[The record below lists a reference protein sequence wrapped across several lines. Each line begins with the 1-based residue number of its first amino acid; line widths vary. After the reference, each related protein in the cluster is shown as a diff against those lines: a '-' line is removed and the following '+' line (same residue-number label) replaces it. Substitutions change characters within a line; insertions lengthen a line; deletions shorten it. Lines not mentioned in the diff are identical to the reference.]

1 MSQSLPLG
9 HDFTRIWS
17 ASLITNLVDG
27 VLRLAA
33 PLLAVSL
40 TQDPILI
47 GALTALGLL
56 PWLFFAI
63 PIGAIVDRVDR
74 RKALVLGNSLRAVI
88 ALFIAFAVA
97 QDFISIWLLLI
108 SVFLFGICEV
118 LVDTTSQ
125 AVLPQILDKSNYERG
140 NSRLQISEV
149 IVSQFAGAPLSGLL
163 YAVSIALPF
172 FFSTTGF
179 ILAGLLILL
188 FPFENEVNARKRG
201 EVEQDKLGLKGDIK
215 FALNYLYQDK
225 QIFSIVVITTLLG
238 FFYSLSNAIA
248 PLFILKE
255 LNVAPALFGV
265 VLAIQGVGAL
275 AGSIAAPMISKYL
288 GRGKALAINVFFA
301 SLLVIFIGL
310 SPNAYFFVAV
320 SVLVG
325 FTISVWNILLM
336 SLYQSLIPP
345 ELYGRL
351 HGARRTIVW
360 GLMPIGAL
368 LGGVIARGG
377 LRLPFLIGGS
387 IATLIAFF
395 SYKHIKRIGDLSA
408 EISDKKRLDSIGS

>member
-1 MSQSLPLG
+1 LG
-9 HDFTRIWS
+9 HDFSRIWS

-40 TQDPILI
+40 TEDPILI

-74 RKALVLGNSLRAVI
+74 RKALVLGNSLRAAI
-88 ALFIAFAVA
+88 ALFIAFAVS
-97 QDFISIWLLLI
+97 QGFINIWLLLI
-108 SVFLFGICEV
+108 SVFFFGICEV

-188 FPFENEVNARKRG
+188 FPFEREINARKEG
-201 EVEQDKLGLKGDIK
+201 EVGQAKLGLKGDIK

-255 LNVAPALFGV
+255 LKVSPALFGV
-265 VLAIQGVGAL
+265 FFAIQGVGAL
-275 AGSIAAPMISKYL
+275 AGSIAAPMVSKYL

-320 SVLVG
+320 SVLIG

-345 ELYGRL
+345 ELYGRI

-360 GLMPIGAL
+360 GLMPIGAII
-368 LGGVIARGG
+368 GGVIARGG
-377 LRLPFLIGGS
+377 LRLPFLIGGV
-387 IATLIAFF
+387 IATLIASF

-408 EISDKKRLDSIGS
+408 EISDKKD

>member
-1 MSQSLPLG
+1 MTKSVPLG
-9 HDFTRIWS
+9 HDFSRIWS

-27 VLRLAA
+27 VLRLAS

-40 TQDPILI
+40 TEDPILI

-74 RKALVLGNSLRAVI
+74 RKALVLGNSLRAAI
-88 ALFIAFAVA
+88 ALFIAFAVS
-97 QDFISIWLLLI
+97 QGFINIWLLLI
-108 SVFLFGICEV
+108 SVFFFGICEV

-188 FPFENEVNARKRG
+188 FPFEREINVRKEG
-201 EVEQDKLGLKGDIK
+201 DVGQAKLGLKGDIK

-255 LNVAPALFGV
+255 LKVSPALFGV
-265 VLAIQGVGAL
+265 VFAIQGVGAL
-275 AGSIAAPMISKYL
+275 AGSIAAPMVSKYL
-288 GRGKALAINVFFA
+288 GRGKALSINVFFA

-320 SVLVG
+320 SVLIG

-345 ELYGRL
+345 ELYGRI

-360 GLMPIGAL
+360 GLMPIGAII
-368 LGGVIARGG
+368 GGVIARGG
-377 LRLPFLIGGS
+377 LRLPFLIGGV

-408 EISDKKRLDSIGS
+408 EISDKKD

>member
-1 MSQSLPLG
+1 MSERVPLG
-9 HDFTRIWS
+9 HDFSRIWS

-47 GALTALGLL
+47 GALSALGLL

-74 RKALVLGNSLRAVI
+74 RKALVLGNLLRALI
-88 ALFIAFAVA
+88 AFFIAFAVL
-97 QDFISIWLLLI
+97 QGFINIWLLLI
-108 SVFLFGICEV
+108 SVFFFGICEV

-125 AVLPQILDKSNYERG
+125 SVLPQILDKSNYERG

-149 IVSQFAGAPLSGLL
+149 IVSQFAGAPLSGFL

-172 FFSTTGF
+172 YFSTTGF

-188 FPFENEVNARKRG
+188 FPFEREINARKEG
-201 EVEQDKLGLKGDIK
+201 EVGQAKLGLKGDIK

-225 QIFSIVVITTLLG
+225 QIFSIVVITTSLG

-255 LNVAPALFGV
+255 LSVSPAMFGV
-265 VLAIQGVGAL
+265 VLAIGGIGAL
-275 AGSIAAPMISKYL
+275 IGSIAAPMASKYL
-288 GRGKALAINVFFA
+288 GRGRALAINVFLA

-310 SPNAYFFVAV
+310 SPNAYFFVVV
-320 SVLVG
+320 SVLIG

-345 ELYGRL
+345 ELYGRI

-360 GLMPIGAL
+360 GLMPIGSL

-377 LRLPFLIGGS
+377 LRLPFLIGGA
-387 IATLIAFF
+387 IATLISLF
-395 SYKHIKRIGDLSA
+395 SYKQIRRIGDLSA
-408 EISDKKRLDSIGS
+408 EIPKEKE

>member
-1 MSQSLPLG
+1 VSEKVPLG
-9 HDFTRIWS
+9 HDFSRIWS

-40 TQDPILI
+40 TDDPILI
-47 GALTALGLL
+47 GAMSALGLL

-63 PIGAIVDRVDR
+63 PIGALVDRVNR
-74 RKALVLGNSLRAVI
+74 GKALVLGNGLRAVI
-88 ALFIAFAVA
+88 ALFIAFAIS
-97 QDFISIWLLLI
+97 QEFINIWLLLLA
-108 SVFLFGICEV
+108 VFLFGICEV

-149 IVSQFAGAPLSGLL
+149 IVAQFAGAPLSGLL

-172 FFSTTGF
+172 YFSTSGF
-179 ILAGLLILL
+179 VVAALLILIL
-188 FPFENEVNARKRG
+188 PFKREINVG
-201 EVEQDKLGLKGDIK
+201 KKGDQKEEKLGLKGDIK

-225 QIFSIVVITTLLG
+225 QIFSIVVITTSLG
-238 FFYSLSNAIA
+238 FFYSLSNSIA

-255 LNVAPALFGV
+255 LNVSPALFGV

-275 AGSIAAPMISKYL
+275 AGSIAAPMASKLL
-288 GRGKALAINVFFA
+288 GRGRALALNIFLA
-301 SLLVIFIGL
+301 SFLVILIGI
-310 SPNAYFFVAV
+310 SPNAYLFTAV
-320 SVLVG
+320 SVVIG

-345 ELYGRL
+345 ELYGRI

-377 LRLPFLIGGS
+377 LRLPFIIGGA
-387 IATLIAFF
+387 IATLISIL
-395 SYKHIKRIGDLSA
+395 SYTHIKRIGNLSA
-408 EISDKKRLDSIGS
+408 QVNKEK

>member
-1 MSQSLPLG
+1 MTKSVPLG
-9 HDFTRIWS
+9 HDFSRIWS

-40 TQDPILI
+40 TEDPILI

-74 RKALVLGNSLRAVI
+74 RKALVLGNSLRAAI
-88 ALFIAFAVA
+88 ALFIAFAVSEG
-97 QDFISIWLLLI
+97 FINIWLLLI
-108 SVFLFGICEV
+108 SVFFFGICEV

-188 FPFENEVNARKRG
+188 FPFEREINVRKEG
-201 EVEQDKLGLKGDIK
+201 DAGQAKLGLKGDIK

-255 LNVAPALFGV
+255 LNVSPALFGV

-275 AGSIAAPMISKYL
+275 AGSIAAPMVSKYL

-320 SVLVG
+320 SVLIG

-345 ELYGRL
+345 ELYGRI

-408 EISDKKRLDSIGS
+408 EVTNQNN

>member
-1 MSQSLPLG
+1 MTKSVPLG
-9 HDFTRIWS
+9 HDFSRIWS

-40 TQDPILI
+40 TEDPILI

-74 RKALVLGNSLRAVI
+74 RKALVLGNSLRAAI
-88 ALFIAFAVA
+88 ALFIAFAVS
-97 QDFISIWLLLI
+97 QGFINIWLLLI
-108 SVFLFGICEV
+108 SVFFFGICEV

-188 FPFENEVNARKRG
+188 FPFEREINARKEG
-201 EVEQDKLGLKGDIK
+201 EVGQAKLGLKGDIK
-215 FALNYLYQDK
+215 FALNYLFQDK

-255 LNVAPALFGV
+255 LKVSPALFGV
-265 VLAIQGVGAL
+265 FFAIQGVGAL
-275 AGSIAAPMISKYL
+275 AGSIAAPMVSKYL

-320 SVLVG
+320 SVLIG

-345 ELYGRL
+345 ELYGRI

-360 GLMPIGAL
+360 GLMPIGAII
-368 LGGVIARGG
+368 GGVIARGG
-377 LRLPFLIGGS
+377 LRLPFLIGGA

-408 EISDKKRLDSIGS
+408 EISDKKD

>member
-1 MSQSLPLG
+1 MTKSVPLG
-9 HDFTRIWS
+9 HDFSRIWS

-40 TQDPILI
+40 TEDPILI

-74 RKALVLGNSLRAVI
+74 RKALVLGNSLRAAI
-88 ALFIAFAVA
+88 ALFIAFAVS
-97 QDFISIWLLLI
+97 QGFINIWLLLI
-108 SVFLFGICEV
+108 SVFFFGICEV

-188 FPFENEVNARKRG
+188 FPFEREINARKEG
-201 EVEQDKLGLKGDIK
+201 DSGQAKLGLKGDIK
-215 FALNYLYQDK
+215 FALNYLFQDK

-255 LNVAPALFGV
+255 LNVSPALFGV

-275 AGSIAAPMISKYL
+275 AGSIAAPMVSKYL

-320 SVLVG
+320 SVLIG

-345 ELYGRL
+345 ELYGRI

-360 GLMPIGAL
+360 GLMPIGAII
-368 LGGVIARGG
+368 GGVIARGG
-377 LRLPFLIGGS
+377 LRLPFLIGGV

-408 EISDKKRLDSIGS
+408 EVTNQNN

>member
-1 MSQSLPLG
+1 MTKSVPLG
-9 HDFTRIWS
+9 HDFSRIWS

-40 TQDPILI
+40 TEDPILI

-74 RKALVLGNSLRAVI
+74 RKALVLGNSLRAAI
-88 ALFIAFAVA
+88 ALFIAFAVS
-97 QDFISIWLLLI
+97 QGFINIWLLLI
-108 SVFLFGICEV
+108 SVFFFGICEV

-188 FPFENEVNARKRG
+188 FPFEREINARKEG
-201 EVEQDKLGLKGDIK
+201 EVGQAKLGLKGDIK
-215 FALNYLYQDK
+215 FALNYLFQDK

-255 LNVAPALFGV
+255 LKVSPALFGV

-275 AGSIAAPMISKYL
+275 AGSIAAPMVSKYL

-320 SVLVG
+320 SVLIG

-336 SLYQSLIPP
+336 SLYQSLIPT
-345 ELYGRL
+345 ELYGRI

-360 GLMPIGAL
+360 GLMPIGAII
-368 LGGVIARGG
+368 GGVIARGG
-377 LRLPFLIGGS
+377 LRLPFLIGGV

-408 EISDKKRLDSIGS
+408 EISDKKD

>member
-1 MSQSLPLG
+1 MSQILPLG

-47 GALTALGLL
+47 GALSALGLL

-63 PIGAIVDRVDR
+63 PIGAMVDRFDR
-74 RKALVLGNSLRAVI
+74 RKALILGNGLRAVI
-88 ALFIAFAVA
+88 ALFIAFAVS
-97 QDFISIWLLLI
+97 QGFINIWLLLI
-108 SVFLFGICEV
+108 SVFFFGICEV

-149 IVSQFAGAPLSGLL
+149 IVSQFAGAPLGGLL

-172 FFSTTGF
+172 YFSTTGF

-188 FPFENEVNARKRG
+188 FPFEREINARKEG
-201 EVEQDKLGLKGDIK
+201 EVGQAKLGLKGDIK

-255 LNVAPALFGV
+255 LSVSPALFGV
-265 VLAIQGVGAL
+265 VLAIGGVGAL
-275 AGSIAAPMISKYL
+275 IGSIAAPMASRYL
-288 GRGKALAINVFFA
+288 GRGRALAINVFFA
-301 SLLVIFIGL
+301 SFLVIFIGL
-310 SPNAYFFVAV
+310 SPNAYFFVVV
-320 SVLVG
+320 SVLIG

-345 ELYGRL
+345 ELYGRI

-387 IATLIAFF
+387 IATLISIF

-408 EISDKKRLDSIGS
+408 EIPNEKN

>member
-1 MSQSLPLG
+1 MTKIVPLG
-9 HDFTRIWS
+9 HDFSRIWS

-40 TQDPILI
+40 TEDPILI

-74 RKALVLGNSLRAVI
+74 RKALVLGNSLRAAI
-88 ALFIAFAVA
+88 ALFIAFAVS
-97 QDFISIWLLLI
+97 QGFINIWLLLI
-108 SVFLFGICEV
+108 SVFFFGICEV

-188 FPFENEVNARKRG
+188 FPFEREINVRKEG
-201 EVEQDKLGLKGDIK
+201 DAGQAKLGLKGDIK

-238 FFYSLSNAIA
+238 FFYSIPNAIA

-255 LNVAPALFGV
+255 LKVSPALFGV

-275 AGSIAAPMISKYL
+275 AGSIAAPMVSKYL

-310 SPNAYFFVAV
+310 SPNAYFYVAV
-320 SVLVG
+320 SVLIG

-345 ELYGRL
+345 ELYGRI

-360 GLMPIGAL
+360 GLMPIGAII
-368 LGGVIARGG
+368 GGVIARGG
-377 LRLPFLIGGS
+377 LRLPFLIGGV

-408 EISDKKRLDSIGS
+408 EISDKKD

>member
-1 MSQSLPLG
+1 MTKIVPLG
-9 HDFTRIWS
+9 HDFSRIWS

-40 TQDPILI
+40 TEDPILI

-74 RKALVLGNSLRAVI
+74 RKALVLGNSLRAAI
-88 ALFIAFAVA
+88 ALFIAFAVS
-97 QDFISIWLLLI
+97 QGFINIWLLLI
-108 SVFLFGICEV
+108 SVFFFGICEV

-188 FPFENEVNARKRG
+188 FPFEREINVRKEG
-201 EVEQDKLGLKGDIK
+201 DVGQAKLGLKGDIK

-255 LNVAPALFGV
+255 LKVSPALFGV
-265 VLAIQGVGAL
+265 VFAIQGVGAL
-275 AGSIAAPMISKYL
+275 AGSIAAPMVSKYL
-288 GRGKALAINVFFA
+288 GRGKALSINVFFA

-320 SVLVG
+320 SVLIG

-345 ELYGRL
+345 ELYGRI

-360 GLMPIGAL
+360 GLMPIGAII
-368 LGGVIARGG
+368 GGVIARGG
-377 LRLPFLIGGS
+377 LRLPFLIGGV

-408 EISDKKRLDSIGS
+408 EISDKKD

>member
-1 MSQSLPLG
+1 MTQSVPLG
-9 HDFTRIWS
+9 HDFSRIWS

-40 TQDPILI
+40 TEDPILI
-47 GALTALGLL
+47 GALSALGLL

-63 PIGAIVDRVDR
+63 PIGALVDRVDR
-74 RKALVLGNSLRAVI
+74 RKALVIGNSLRAVI
-88 ALFIAFAVA
+88 ALFIAFAVS
-97 QDFISIWLLLI
+97 QDFINIWLLLI
-108 SVFLFGICEV
+108 SVFFFGICEV

-188 FPFENEVNARKRG
+188 FPFERAINVRKEG
-201 EVEQDKLGLKGDIK
+201 DTGQAKLGLKGDIK

-255 LNVAPALFGV
+255 LNVSPALFGV
-265 VLAIQGVGAL
+265 VLAIQGIGAL
-275 AGSIAAPMISKYL
+275 AGSIAAPMVSKYL

-336 SLYQSLIPP
+336 SLYQSIIPP
-345 ELYGRL
+345 ELYGRI

-408 EISDKKRLDSIGS
+408 EIPDKKD

>member
-1 MSQSLPLG
+1 MTKSVPLG
-9 HDFTRIWS
+9 HDFSRIWS

-40 TQDPILI
+40 TEDPILI

-74 RKALVLGNSLRAVI
+74 RKALVLGNSLRAAI
-88 ALFIAFAVA
+88 ALFIAFAVS
-97 QDFISIWLLLI
+97 QGFINIWLLLI
-108 SVFLFGICEV
+108 SVFFFGICEV

-188 FPFENEVNARKRG
+188 FPFEREINARKEG
-201 EVEQDKLGLKGDIK
+201 EVGQAKLGLKGDIK

-255 LNVAPALFGV
+255 LKVSPALFGV
-265 VLAIQGVGAL
+265 FFAIQGVGAL
-275 AGSIAAPMISKYL
+275 AGSIAAPMVSKYL

-320 SVLVG
+320 SVLIG

-345 ELYGRL
+345 ELYGRI

-360 GLMPIGAL
+360 GLMPIGAII
-368 LGGVIARGG
+368 GGVIARGG
-377 LRLPFLIGGS
+377 LRLPFLIGGV

-408 EISDKKRLDSIGS
+408 EISDKKD

>member
-1 MSQSLPLG
+1 MSERVPLG
-9 HDFTRIWS
+9 HDFSRIWS

-40 TQDPILI
+40 TEDPILI
-47 GALTALGLL
+47 GALSALGLL

-74 RKALVLGNSLRAVI
+74 RKALVLGNLLRALI
-88 ALFIAFAVA
+88 AFFIAFAVL
-97 QDFISIWLLLI
+97 QGFINIWLLLI
-108 SVFLFGICEV
+108 SVFFFGICEV

-125 AVLPQILDKSNYERG
+125 SVLPQILDKSNYERG

-149 IVSQFAGAPLSGLL
+149 IVSQFAGAPLSGFL

-172 FFSTTGF
+172 YFSTTGF

-188 FPFENEVNARKRG
+188 FPFEREINARKEG
-201 EVEQDKLGLKGDIK
+201 EVGQAKLGLKGDIK

-225 QIFSIVVITTLLG
+225 QIFSIVVITTSLG

-255 LNVAPALFGV
+255 LNVSPAMFGV
-265 VLAIQGVGAL
+265 VLAIGGIGAL
-275 AGSIAAPMISKYL
+275 IGSIAAPMASKYL
-288 GRGKALAINVFFA
+288 GRGRALAINVFLA

-310 SPNAYFFVAV
+310 SPNAYFFVVV
-320 SVLVG
+320 SVLIG

-345 ELYGRL
+345 ELYGRI

-360 GLMPIGAL
+360 GLMPIGSL

-377 LRLPFLIGGS
+377 LRLPFLIGGA
-387 IATLIAFF
+387 IATLISLF
-395 SYKHIKRIGDLSA
+395 SYKQIRRIGDLSA
-408 EISDKKRLDSIGS
+408 EIPKEKE

>member
-1 MSQSLPLG
+1 MSKKVPLG
-9 HDFTRIWS
+9 HDFSLIWS

-40 TQDPILI
+40 TDDPILI
-47 GALTALGLL
+47 GAMSALGLL

-63 PIGAIVDRVDR
+63 PIGALVDRVNR
-74 RKALVLGNSLRAVI
+74 GKALVLGNGLRAVI
-88 ALFIAFAVA
+88 ALFIAFAVS
-97 QDFISIWLLLI
+97 QGFINIWLLLLA
-108 SVFLFGICEV
+108 VFLFGICEV

-149 IVSQFAGAPLSGLL
+149 IVAQFAGAPLSGLL

-172 FFSTTGF
+172 YFSSSGF
-179 ILAGLLILL
+179 VVAALLILIL
-188 FPFENEVNARKRG
+188 PFKREINVGKRG
-201 EVEQDKLGLKGDIK
+201 DQKEEKLGLKGDIK

-225 QIFSIVVITTLLG
+225 QIFSIVVITTSLG
-238 FFYSLSNAIA
+238 FFYSLSNSIA

-255 LNVAPALFGV
+255 LNVSPALFGV

-275 AGSIAAPMISKYL
+275 AGSIAAPMASKLL
-288 GRGKALAINVFFA
+288 GRGRALALNIFLA
-301 SLLVIFIGL
+301 SFLVILIGI
-310 SPNAYFFVAV
+310 SPNAYLFTAV
-320 SVLVG
+320 SVVIG

-345 ELYGRL
+345 ELYGRI

-377 LRLPFLIGGS
+377 LRLPFIIGGA
-387 IATLIAFF
+387 IATLISIL
-395 SYKHIKRIGDLSA
+395 SYTHIKRIGNLSA
-408 EISDKKRLDSIGS
+408 QVNEEK

>member
-1 MSQSLPLG
+1 MTKSVPLG
-9 HDFTRIWS
+9 HDFSRIWS

-40 TQDPILI
+40 TEDPILI

-74 RKALVLGNSLRAVI
+74 RKALVLGNSLRAAI
-88 ALFIAFAVA
+88 ALFIAFAVS
-97 QDFISIWLLLI
+97 QGFINIWLLLI
-108 SVFLFGICEV
+108 SVFFFGICEV

-188 FPFENEVNARKRG
+188 FPFEREINARKEG
-201 EVEQDKLGLKGDIK
+201 DAGQAKLGLKGDIK

-255 LNVAPALFGV
+255 LKVSPALFGV
-265 VLAIQGVGAL
+265 FFAIQGVGAL
-275 AGSIAAPMISKYL
+275 AGSIAAPMVSKYL

-320 SVLVG
+320 SVLIG

-345 ELYGRL
+345 ELYGRI

-408 EISDKKRLDSIGS
+408 EISDKKD

>member
-1 MSQSLPLG
+1 MSEKIPLG
-9 HDFTRIWS
+9 HDFSRIWS

-40 TQDPILI
+40 TEDPILI

-88 ALFIAFAVA
+88 ALFIAFAVS
-97 QDFISIWLLLI
+97 QGFINIWLLLLA
-108 SVFLFGICEV
+108 VFLFGICEV

-188 FPFENEVNARKRG
+188 FPFEREINVRKEG
-201 EVEQDKLGLKGDIK
+201 DAGQAKLGLKGDIK

-255 LNVAPALFGV
+255 LNVSPALFGV

-275 AGSIAAPMISKYL
+275 AGSIAAPMVSKYL

-320 SVLVG
+320 SVLIG

-345 ELYGRL
+345 ELYGRI

-408 EISDKKRLDSIGS
+408 EVTNQNN

>member
-1 MSQSLPLG
+1 MTKSVPLG
-9 HDFTRIWS
+9 HDFSRIWS

-27 VLRLAA
+27 VLRLAS

-40 TQDPILI
+40 TEDPILI

-74 RKALVLGNSLRAVI
+74 RKALVLGNSLRAAI
-88 ALFIAFAVA
+88 ALFIAFAVS
-97 QDFISIWLLLI
+97 QGFINIWLLLI
-108 SVFLFGICEV
+108 SVFFFGICEV

-188 FPFENEVNARKRG
+188 FPFEREINAKKEG
-201 EVEQDKLGLKGDIK
+201 EVGQAKLGLKGDIK

-255 LNVAPALFGV
+255 LKVSPALFGV
-265 VLAIQGVGAL
+265 VLAIQGIGAL
-275 AGSIAAPMISKYL
+275 AGSIAAPMVSKYL

-320 SVLVG
+320 SVLIG

-345 ELYGRL
+345 ELYGRI

-360 GLMPIGAL
+360 GLMPIGAII
-368 LGGVIARGG
+368 GGVIARGG
-377 LRLPFLIGGS
+377 LRLPFLIGGV

-408 EISDKKRLDSIGS
+408 EISDKKD

>member
-1 MSQSLPLG
+1 MTKSVPLG
-9 HDFTRIWS
+9 HDFSRIWS

-40 TQDPILI
+40 TEDPILI

-74 RKALVLGNSLRAVI
+74 RKALVLGNSLRAAI
-88 ALFIAFAVA
+88 ALFIAFAVS
-97 QDFISIWLLLI
+97 QGFINIWLLLI
-108 SVFLFGICEV
+108 SVFFFGICEV

-188 FPFENEVNARKRG
+188 FPFEREINARKEG
-201 EVEQDKLGLKGDIK
+201 EVGQAKLGLKGDIK

-255 LNVAPALFGV
+255 LKVSPALFGV
-265 VLAIQGVGAL
+265 FFAIQGVGAL
-275 AGSIAAPMISKYL
+275 AGSIAAPMVSKYL

-320 SVLVG
+320 SVLIG

-345 ELYGRL
+345 ELYGRI

-360 GLMPIGAL
+360 GLMPIGAII
-368 LGGVIARGG
+368 GGVIARGG
-377 LRLPFLIGGS
+377 LRLPFLIGGA

-408 EISDKKRLDSIGS
+408 EVTNQNN

>member
-1 MSQSLPLG
+1 MTQSVPLG
-9 HDFTRIWS
+9 HDFSRIWS

-40 TQDPILI
+40 TEDPILI
-47 GALTALGLL
+47 GALSALGLL

-63 PIGAIVDRVDR
+63 PIGALVDRVDR
-74 RKALVLGNSLRAVI
+74 RRALVLGNSLRAVI
-88 ALFIAFAVA
+88 ALFIAFAVS
-97 QDFISIWLLLI
+97 QDFINIWLLLI
-108 SVFLFGICEV
+108 SVFFFGICEV

-188 FPFENEVNARKRG
+188 FPFERAINVRKEG
-201 EVEQDKLGLKGDIK
+201 DAGQAKLGLKGDIK

-255 LNVAPALFGV
+255 LNVSPALFGV

-275 AGSIAAPMISKYL
+275 AGSIAAPMVSKYL

-310 SPNAYFFVAV
+310 SPNAYFFAAV
-320 SVLVG
+320 SVLIG

-336 SLYQSLIPP
+336 SLYQSIIPP
-345 ELYGRL
+345 ELYGRI

-408 EISDKKRLDSIGS
+408 EIPDKKIR

>member
-1 MSQSLPLG
+1 MTKSVPLG
-9 HDFTRIWS
+9 HDFSRIWS

-40 TQDPILI
+40 TEDPILI

-88 ALFIAFAVA
+88 ALFIAFAVS
-97 QDFISIWLLLI
+97 QGFINIWLLLI
-108 SVFLFGICEV
+108 SVFFFGICEV

-179 ILAGLLILL
+179 ILAGLLIIL
-188 FPFENEVNARKRG
+188 FPFEREINVRKEG
-201 EVEQDKLGLKGDIK
+201 DAGQAKLGLKGDIK

-255 LNVAPALFGV
+255 LNVSPALFGV

-275 AGSIAAPMISKYL
+275 AGSIAAPMVSKYL

-320 SVLVG
+320 SVLIG

-345 ELYGRL
+345 ELYGRI

-408 EISDKKRLDSIGS
+408 EIPDKKD

>member
-1 MSQSLPLG
+1 MTQSVPLG
-9 HDFTRIWS
+9 HDFSRIWS

-40 TQDPILI
+40 TEDPILI
-47 GALTALGLL
+47 GALSALGLL

-63 PIGAIVDRVDR
+63 PIGALVDRVDR
-74 RKALVLGNSLRAVI
+74 RKALVIGNSLRAVI
-88 ALFIAFAVA
+88 ALFIAFAVS
-97 QDFISIWLLLI
+97 QDFINIWLLLI
-108 SVFLFGICEV
+108 SVFFFGICEV

-188 FPFENEVNARKRG
+188 FPFERAINVRKEG
-201 EVEQDKLGLKGDIK
+201 DAGQAKLGLKGDIN

-255 LNVAPALFGV
+255 LNVSPALFGV
-265 VLAIQGVGAL
+265 VLAIQGIGAL
-275 AGSIAAPMISKYL
+275 AGSIAAPMVSKYL

-336 SLYQSLIPP
+336 SLYQSIIPP
-345 ELYGRL
+345 ELYGRI

-408 EISDKKRLDSIGS
+408 EIPDKKIR

>member
-1 MSQSLPLG
+1 MTQSVPLG
-9 HDFTRIWS
+9 HDFSRIWS

-40 TQDPILI
+40 TEDPILI
-47 GALTALGLL
+47 GALSALGLL

-63 PIGAIVDRVDR
+63 PIGALVDRVDR
-74 RKALVLGNSLRAVI
+74 RKALVIGNSLRAVI
-88 ALFIAFAVA
+88 ALFIAFAVS
-97 QDFISIWLLLI
+97 QDFINIWLLLI
-108 SVFLFGICEV
+108 SVFFFGICEV

-188 FPFENEVNARKRG
+188 FPFERAINVRKEG
-201 EVEQDKLGLKGDIK
+201 DAGQAKLGLKGDIK

-255 LNVAPALFGV
+255 LNVSPALFGV
-265 VLAIQGVGAL
+265 VLAIQGIGAL
-275 AGSIAAPMISKYL
+275 AGSIAAPMVSKYL

-345 ELYGRL
+345 ELYGRI

-408 EISDKKRLDSIGS
+408 EIPDKKI

>member
-1 MSQSLPLG
+1 MTQSVPLG
-9 HDFTRIWS
+9 HDFSRIWS

-40 TQDPILI
+40 TEDPILI
-47 GALTALGLL
+47 GALSALGLL

-63 PIGAIVDRVDR
+63 PIGALVDRVDR
-74 RKALVLGNSLRAVI
+74 RKALVIGNSLRAVI
-88 ALFIAFAVA
+88 ALFIAFAVS
-97 QDFISIWLLLI
+97 QDFINIWLLLI
-108 SVFLFGICEV
+108 SVFFFGICEV

-188 FPFENEVNARKRG
+188 FPFERAINVRKEG
-201 EVEQDKLGLKGDIK
+201 DAGQAKLGLKGDIK

-255 LNVAPALFGV
+255 LNVSPALFGV

-275 AGSIAAPMISKYL
+275 AGSIAAPMVSKYL

-336 SLYQSLIPP
+336 SLYQSIIPP
-345 ELYGRL
+345 ELYGRI

-408 EISDKKRLDSIGS
+408 EIPDKKIR

>member
-1 MSQSLPLG
+1 MTQSVPLG
-9 HDFTRIWS
+9 HDFSRIWS

-40 TQDPILI
+40 TEDPLLI

-63 PIGAIVDRVDR
+63 PIGAMVDRFDR
-74 RKALVLGNSLRAVI
+74 RKALILGNGLRAVI
-88 ALFIAFAVA
+88 ALFIAFSVS
-97 QDFISIWLLLI
+97 QSFINIWLLLI
-108 SVFLFGICEV
+108 SAFLFGICEV

-149 IVSQFAGAPLSGLL
+149 IVSQFAGAPLGGLI
-163 YAVSIALPF
+163 YAISIALPF
-172 FFSTTGF
+172 YFSTTGF

-188 FPFENEVNARKRG
+188 FPFENEINARKKG
-201 EVEQDKLGLKGDIK
+201 EIEQERLGLKGDIK

-255 LNVAPALFGV
+255 LNVPPALFGV
-265 VLAIQGVGAL
+265 VLAIGGVGAL
-275 AGSIAAPMISKYL
+275 IGSIAAPMASRYL
-288 GRGKALAINVFFA
+288 GRGRALAMNVFFA

-310 SPNAYFFVAV
+310 SPNAYFFVVV
-320 SVLVG
+320 SVLIG

-345 ELYGRL
+345 ELYGRI

-368 LGGVIARGG
+368 LGGLIARGG

-408 EISDKKRLDSIGS
+408 EFLDKKD

>member
-1 MSQSLPLG
+1 MSERVPLG
-9 HDFTRIWS
+9 HDFSRIWS
-17 ASLITNLVDG
+17 ASLITNLADG

-47 GALTALGLL
+47 GALSALGLL

-74 RKALVLGNSLRAVI
+74 RKALVLGNLLRALI
-88 ALFIAFAVA
+88 AFFIAFAVL
-97 QDFISIWLLLI
+97 QGFINIWLLLI
-108 SVFLFGICEV
+108 SVFFFGICEV

-125 AVLPQILDKSNYERG
+125 SVLPQILDKSNYERG

-149 IVSQFAGAPLSGLL
+149 IVSQFAGAPLSGFL

-172 FFSTTGF
+172 YFSTTGF

-188 FPFENEVNARKRG
+188 FPFEREINARKEG
-201 EVEQDKLGLKGDIK
+201 EVGQAKLGLKGDIK

-225 QIFSIVVITTLLG
+225 QIFSIVVITTSLG

-255 LNVAPALFGV
+255 LNVSPAMFGV
-265 VLAIQGVGAL
+265 VLAIGGIGAL
-275 AGSIAAPMISKYL
+275 IGSIAAPMASKYL
-288 GRGKALAINVFFA
+288 GRGRALAINVFLA

-310 SPNAYFFVAV
+310 SPNAYFFVVV
-320 SVLVG
+320 SVLIG

-345 ELYGRL
+345 ELYGRI

-360 GLMPIGAL
+360 GLMPIGSL

-377 LRLPFLIGGS
+377 LRLPFLIGGA
-387 IATLIAFF
+387 IATLISLF
-395 SYKHIKRIGDLSA
+395 SYKQIRRIGDLSA
-408 EISDKKRLDSIGS
+408 EIPKEKE

>member
-1 MSQSLPLG
+1 MTQSVPLG
-9 HDFTRIWS
+9 HDFSRIWS

-40 TQDPILI
+40 TEDPILI
-47 GALTALGLL
+47 GALSALGLL

-63 PIGAIVDRVDR
+63 PIGALVDRVDR
-74 RKALVLGNSLRAVI
+74 RKALVIGNSLRAVI
-88 ALFIAFAVA
+88 ALFIAFAVS
-97 QDFISIWLLLI
+97 QDFINIWLLLI
-108 SVFLFGICEV
+108 SVFFFGICEV

-125 AVLPQILDKSNYERG
+125 AVLPKILDKTNYERG

-188 FPFENEVNARKRG
+188 FPFERAINVRKEG
-201 EVEQDKLGLKGDIK
+201 DAGQAKLGLKGDIK

-255 LNVAPALFGV
+255 LNVSPALFGV
-265 VLAIQGVGAL
+265 VLAIQGIGAL
-275 AGSIAAPMISKYL
+275 AGSIAAPMVSKYL

-345 ELYGRL
+345 ELYGRI

-408 EISDKKRLDSIGS
+408 EIPDKKIR